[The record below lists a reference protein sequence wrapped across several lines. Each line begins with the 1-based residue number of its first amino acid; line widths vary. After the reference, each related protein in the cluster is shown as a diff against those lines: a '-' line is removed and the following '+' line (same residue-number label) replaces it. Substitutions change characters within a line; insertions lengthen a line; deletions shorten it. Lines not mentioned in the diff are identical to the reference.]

1 MNINFMSNIFAF
13 ENLAAYQRAL
23 DLVDKVYDLMKG
35 FPAEERYALCDQLRR
50 AVVSVPSNIAEG
62 LGRMS
67 SKEQVRFIEISYG
80 SLMEVYCQL
89 TIAKRRNYITDE
101 VFKDLAK
108 DVADIA
114 RPLSGLRRSLKEDGG
129 WRMEDGNSLNPKP

>member
-1 MNINFMSNIFAF
+1 MNNIFGF

-35 FPAEERYALCDQLRR
+35 FPSEERYALCDQLRR

-67 SKEQVRFIEISYG
+67 GKEQVRFIEISYG

-89 TIAKRRNYITDE
+89 TIAKRRNYITEE
-101 VFKDLAK
+101 VFRDMAK
-108 DVADIA
+108 VIEDIA
-114 RPLSGLRRSLKEDGG
+114 RPLSGLRK
-129 WRMEDGNSLNPKP
+129 SLNPQPYTK

>member
-1 MNINFMSNIFAF
+1 MSNIFAF

-23 DLVDKVYDLMKG
+23 DLVDKVYDLMNG
-35 FPAEERYALCDQLRR
+35 FPSEERYALCDQLRR

-67 SKEQVRFIEISYG
+67 GKEQVRFIEISYG

-108 DVADIA
+108 LIEDIA
-114 RPLSGLRRSLKEDGG
+114 RPLSGLRRSLKEEGG
-129 WRMEDGNSLNPKP
+129 WRREDGNSLNPQP

>member
-1 MNINFMSNIFAF
+1 MNNIFGF

-35 FPAEERYALCDQLRR
+35 FPSEEKFALCDQLRR

-67 SKEQVRFIEISYG
+67 GKEQVRFIEISYG

-89 TIAKRRNYITDE
+89 TIAKRRQYITEDQ
-101 VFKDLAK
+101 FRDSAK
-108 DVADIA
+108 VIEDIA
-114 RPLSGLRRSLKEDGG
+114 RPLSGLRK
-129 WRMEDGNSLNPKP
+129 SLNPKP

>member
-1 MNINFMSNIFAF
+1 MNNIFGF

-35 FPAEERYALCDQLRR
+35 FPSEEKFALCDQLRR

-62 LGRMS
+62 LGRLS
-67 SKEQVRFIEISYG
+67 GKEQVRFIEISYG

-89 TIAKRRNYITDE
+89 TIAKRRSYITEE
-101 VFKDLAK
+101 VFRDLASEIEN
-108 DVADIA
+108 IA
-114 RPLSGLRRSLKEDGG
+114 KPLSGLR
-129 WRMEDGNSLNPKP
+129 NSLNPKP

>member
-1 MNINFMSNIFAF
+1 MNNNIFGF
-13 ENLAAYQRAL
+13 ENLAAYQRAM

-62 LGRMS
+62 LGRIS

-80 SLMEVYCQL
+80 SLMETYCQL
-89 TIAKRRNYITDE
+89 TIAKRRNYITEDQ
-101 VFKDLAK
+101 FR
-108 DVADIA
+108 DVVESIEDIA
-114 RPLSGLRRSLKEDGG
+114 RPLSGLRRSLKDE
-129 WRMEDGNSLNPKP
+129 S

>member
-1 MNINFMSNIFAF
+1 MRDEGISLNPKPLALNFNMNNNIFGF

-35 FPAEERYALCDQLRR
+35 FPSEEKFALCDQLRR

-67 SKEQVRFIEISYG
+67 GKEQVRFIEISYG

-89 TIAKRRNYITDE
+89 TIAKRRQYISE
-101 VFKDLAK
+101 EEFKDLAK
-108 DVADIA
+108 LIEDIA
-114 RPLSGLRRSLKEDGG
+114 KPLSGLRK
-129 WRMEDGNSLNPKP
+129 SLNPQP

>member
-1 MNINFMSNIFAF
+1 MNNIFGF

-35 FPAEERYALCDQLRR
+35 FPSEEKFALCDQLRR

-62 LGRMS
+62 LGRLS
-67 SKEQVRFIEISYG
+67 AKEQVRFIEISYG

-89 TIAKRRNYITDE
+89 TIAKRRQYISEE

-108 DVADIA
+108 LIEDIA
-114 RPLSGLRRSLKEDGG
+114 RPLSGLRK
-129 WRMEDGNSLNPKP
+129 SLNPQP

>member
-1 MNINFMSNIFAF
+1 MNNNIFGF

-35 FPAEERYALCDQLRR
+35 FPSEEKFALCDQLRR

-67 SKEQVRFIEISYG
+67 GKEQVRFIEISYG

-89 TIAKRRNYITDE
+89 TIAKRRQYISEE
-101 VFKDLAK
+101 VFKGLAK

-114 RPLSGLRRSLKEDGG
+114 KPLSGLRRARVEG
-129 WRMEDGNSLNPKP
+129 

>member
-1 MNINFMSNIFAF
+1 MNNNIFGF

-62 LGRMS
+62 LGRLS
-67 SKEQVRFIEISYG
+67 KKEQVRFIEISYG
-80 SLMEVYCQL
+80 SLMETYCQL
-89 TIAKRRNYITDE
+89 TIAKRRHYITDVQFGE
-101 VFKDLAK
+101 LAK
-108 DVADIA
+108 NIEDIA
-114 RPLSGLRRSLKEDGG
+114 RPLSGLRK
-129 WRMEDGNSLNPKP
+129 SLNPPA

>member
-1 MNINFMSNIFAF
+1 MNNNIFGF
-13 ENLAAYQRAL
+13 ENLAAYQRAM

-62 LGRMS
+62 LGRIS

-80 SLMEVYCQL
+80 SLMETYCQL
-89 TIAKRRNYITDE
+89 TIAKRRNYITEDQFRDAVE
-101 VFKDLAK
+101 SIET
-108 DVADIA
+108 IA
-114 RPLSGLRRSLKEDGG
+114 RPLSGLRK
-129 WRMEDGNSLNPKP
+129 SLNPQP

>member
-1 MNINFMSNIFAF
+1 MSTNIFGF
-13 ENLAAYQRAL
+13 ENLAAYQRAM
-23 DLVDKVYDLMKG
+23 DLVDKVYDLLKG

-67 SKEQVRFIEISYG
+67 GKEQVHFIEISYG

-108 DVADIA
+108 LIEDIA
-114 RPLSGLRRSLKEDGG
+114 RPLSGLRK
-129 WRMEDGNSLNPKP
+129 SLNPQP